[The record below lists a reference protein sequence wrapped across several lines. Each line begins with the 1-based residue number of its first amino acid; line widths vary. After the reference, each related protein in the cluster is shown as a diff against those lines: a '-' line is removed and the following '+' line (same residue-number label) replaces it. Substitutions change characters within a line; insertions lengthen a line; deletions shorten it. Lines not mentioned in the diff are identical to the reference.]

1 MNLHPLEGHR
11 EARAAVAGAAAR
23 RRLPQALLLHGPSG
37 VGKQRFALW
46 LGQLL
51 LCAEAT
57 ADGPC
62 DTCQDCRLALRVE
75 HPDLHWYLPL
85 RKPPSKGSRER
96 DDEALE
102 DARTARIE
110 ELRAQPLQPSHSDEP
125 LGIHLGTARNLR
137 RRASTGPAMAAR
149 QVFLIANAEELV
161 AQDASP
167 EAANALLKLLEEP
180 PGHTW
185 FVLTSAEPGRLLST
199 IRSRTSSLH
208 LSGLPEEQVFR
219 FLVEHT
225 NAAESEARKAARLS
239 SGAIGR
245 AVGFLPDGDDDGP
258 LEELR
263 KESFRLIRDALSPRG
278 RDRFARALDYRPSGA
293 RGLRELLG
301 ALELWLRDLS
311 AATTAPDRILN
322 HDAADWLVRTAGER
336 GLHPT
341 RLAQGLDLVQE
352 ARAQA
357 AGNVNP
363 QLLLAGLLM
372 ELHRTLVPKSSTA
385 PGPVGAP

>member
-1 MNLHPLEGHR
+1 MSLHPLEGHQ
-11 EARAAVAGAAAR
+11 EARTAVAGAIAR
-23 RRLPQALLLHGPSG
+23 NRLPQALLLHGPPG
-37 VGKQRFALW
+37 IGKQRFALW
-46 LGQLL
+46 VAQLL
-51 LCAEAT
+51 LCTEST

-62 DTCQDCRLALRVE
+62 GTCRDCRMALRVE
-75 HPDLHWYLPL
+75 HPDLHWYMPL

-110 ELRAQPLQPSHSDEP
+110 ELRTKPLQPSHSDEP

-137 RRASTGPAMAAR
+137 RRASTGPAMARR

-180 PGHTW
+180 PESTW
-185 FVLTSAEPGRLLST
+185 FLLTSAEPGRLLAT
-199 IRSRTSSLH
+199 IRSRASSLH
-208 LSGLPEEQVFR
+208 LSGLPEEQVAR
-219 FLVEHT
+219 FVMERT
-225 NAAESEARKAARLS
+225 DADEAEARKAARLA

-245 AVGFLPDGDDDGP
+245 ALGFLPDGEDDGP

-263 KESFRLIRDALSPRG
+263 KESFRLIRDALSPRSG
-278 RDRFARALDYRPSGA
+278 DRFARALSYRPSGA
-293 RGLRELLG
+293 RGLRELLT
-301 ALELWLRDLS
+301 AMEVWLRDLS
-311 AATTAPDRILN
+311 AAASAPDAVLN
-322 HDAADWLVRTAGER
+322 HDAADWLVRSARER
-336 GLHPT
+336 NLHPVE
-341 RLAQGLDLVQE
+341 LARGLDLVQE

-372 ELHRTLVPKSSTA
+372 GLHRTLVSDRSASHT
-385 PGPVGAP
+385 PVGTP